1 MAEAAIGLGSNL
13 GDKRDNLDRA
23 VAALAASP
31 GIAVVARSG
40 YWRTE
45 PWGFTE
51 QDWFVNACVV
61 VETALSPRA
70 ILERCLAIE
79 AVLGRRREIRWG
91 PRIIDLDVLYVDGLT
106 VDEPGLALPH
116 PHILERAFVLAPLVE
131 IRPDV
136 VIRGTPVAA
145 ALAALAD
152 EGVTRL
158 DWAVPP
164 LA

>member
-1 MAEAAIGLGSNL
+1 MVEAAIGLGSNL
-13 GDKRDNLDRA
+13 GDKKDNLDRA

-31 GIAVVARSG
+31 GVALVARSG

-45 PWGFTE
+45 PWGFTD
-51 QDWFVNACVV
+51 QDWFLNACVV
-61 VETALSPRA
+61 VETELTPRV

-79 AVLGRRREIRWG
+79 ASLGRRREIRWG

-116 PHILERAFVLAPLVE
+116 PHLTERAFVLAPLAEV
-131 IRPDV
+131 RPDAV
-136 VIRGTPVAA
+136 VRGTAVAA
-145 ALAALAD
+145 ALAGLDTA
-152 EGVTRL
+152 GVTRL
-158 DWAVPP
+158 DWPVPP

>member
-1 MAEAAIGLGSNL
+1 MVEAAIGLGSNL
-13 GDKRDNLDRA
+13 GDKKDNLDRA

-51 QDWFVNACVV
+51 QDWFLNACVV
-61 VETALSPRA
+61 VETELTPRV

-79 AVLGRRREIRWG
+79 ASLGRRREIRWG

-116 PHILERAFVLAPLVE
+116 PHLTERAFVLAPLAEV
-131 IRPDV
+131 RPDAV
-136 VIRGTPVAA
+136 VRGTAVAA
-145 ALAALAD
+145 ALAGLDTA
-152 EGVTRL
+152 GVTRL
-158 DWAVPP
+158 DWPVPP